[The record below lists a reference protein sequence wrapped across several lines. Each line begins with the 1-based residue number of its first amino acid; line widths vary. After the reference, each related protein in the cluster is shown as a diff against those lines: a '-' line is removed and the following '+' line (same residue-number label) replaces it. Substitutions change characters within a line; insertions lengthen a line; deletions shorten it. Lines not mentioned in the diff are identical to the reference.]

1 MTTPDVPHRIELTF
15 ELAAPPEQVWE
26 AIATGAGLTS
36 WFLPTEIEEPR
47 GRPDRDLHGRERARR
62 RGHRLGPAPPPGVR
76 RARLGRARRPRPR
89 APRHPA
95 GHRVPGG
102 GAFRRHQRAAGVSS
116 AFGTGADWEQEFF
129 DGMEEGWLPFFAH
142 LELYLRDFAG
152 QEATA
157 EAARTVGTT
166 AAPPGRPMVA
176 DLGPLE
182 VGRAVTVR
190 GLEGHVH
197 RATDTHLL
205 VRVADPCPGFVALWA
220 GDLREGRAFAQAH
233 VYLFSPD
240 AASYA
245 DQEGKGWQAWLDALP
260 LPDPRPT
267 DEFRVTT
274 RSYTPDAPPAAQ
286 LAKEIT

>member
-1 MTTPDVPHRIELTF
+1 MTTPDVPHRIELTC
-15 ELAAPPEQVWE
+15 ELPAPPEQVWE

-36 WFLPTEIEEPR
+36 WFLPTEIE
-47 GRPDRDLHGRERARR
+47 GREGGRIVTYMGESDSSAGEVTGWDPPRRLEYVEPDWADLADHEPGPVTPLVTEFLVEARS
-62 RGHRLGPAPPPGVR
+62 GGTSVL
-76 RARLGRARRPRPR
+76 
-89 APRHPA
+89 
-95 GHRVPGG
+95 RV
-102 GAFRRHQRAAGVSS
+102 VSS

-152 QEATA
+152 RAATA
-157 EAARTVGTT
+157 VQAARTVGTT
-166 AAPPGRPMVA
+166 AAPTWQALVA

-197 RATDTHLL
+197 RAADRHLL
-205 VRVADPCPGFVALWA
+205 VRVVDPYPGFVALWA
-220 GDLREGRAFAQAH
+220 FDLREGRALAQAH

-240 AASYA
+240 AAGYA

-260 LPDPRPT
+260 LPDP
-267 DEFRVTT
+267 
-274 RSYTPDAPPAAQ
+274 AADR
-286 LAKEIT
+286 